1 MLTFSS
7 FNFSA
12 PSITF
17 AALFRRRKTD
27 GVGAPSKPK
36 STVCTLSAYGAAPL
50 PKLASTSPCKLKC
63 STVAAPVLTVESDP
77 ILTSAFE
84 PAHTNPCSSVGTR
97 KASPTVASTSDVA
110 FALPSTSLKHLP
122 ANLVCDRP
130 TPLVDSTHSSPALSD
145 RSSVGSAPPSP
156 LFDSVPCFELT
167 CSEDEQEDLTLDAV
181 EQPLVGLGIA
191 LSDSA
196 LDSVACSVSVSAA
209 SEIEEAA
216 ALLPTSKGNEPLC
229 PFAELDALLGELFFA
244 VPVEPEADEPSVDS
258 KRVAEPVKQFCA
270 ELAGVELCSALSSY
284 SDTDEENGDEYDDDA
299 EERSR
304 FDLDSLA
311 DLSLDASS
319 PSDLPCRLPC
329 SLPCNLRLVPSPI
342 RTLERLDEEDESCDL
357 GVLAHILHLPGA
369 ENLLSTPPPADLSS
383 SLFIHSTP
391 VPSIVVED
399 LCNLTAPIVDLAFSL
414 VDEEDEWED
423 LVFLASS
430 YSQASTP
437 LRGDLRTETLS
448 TGGECWRADQD
459 DGFERVKAAPILLAS
474 KTPVVSSPPLAFSAL
489 LHLAS
494 SVEPLIATAAP
505 FPLVP
510 RAPSS
515 SASSLDFP
523 TSISPPTTFRALV
536 NLAKDVEL
544 LTSNPAPFSLLS
556 RSTSFAASSFHALFS
571 SYTAAE
577 DLLAVPSPFEDE
589 LDELSWALDCDEDAD
604 EGYFS
609 APSICGSDE

>member
-1 MLTFSS
+1 MLTVSS

-27 GVGAPSKPK
+27 AVGAPSKPK
-36 STVCTLSAYGAAPL
+36 STL

-63 STVAAPVLTVESDP
+63 PTIAAPVLTVESDP
-77 ILTSAFE
+77 ILTPAFE

-167 CSEDEQEDLTLDAV
+167 SQSEDEQEELTLDAV

-209 SEIEEAA
+209 SEVEEAA
-216 ALLPTSKGNEPLC
+216 ALLPPSEGNEPLC
-229 PFAELDALLGELFFA
+229 PFAELDALLGELFSA
-244 VPVEPEADEPSVDS
+244 VPVEPEADGSSVDS
-258 KRVAEPVKQFCA
+258 KRVAEPVKQFCDD
-270 ELAGVELCSALSSY
+270 LADVERCSAFSSCA
-284 SDTDEENGDEYDDDA
+284 DIDEESDDEDDGDED
-299 EERSR
+299 ERSR
-304 FDLDSLA
+304 FDLNSLA

-329 SLPCNLRLVPSPI
+329 SLPCNLPFIASPV
-342 RTLERLDEEDESCDL
+342 RSLERIDEEDESCGL
-357 GVLAHILHLPGA
+357 AVLAHILHLPGA

-383 SLFIHSTP
+383 SLFIPPIPARSA
-391 VPSIVVED
+391 VVKD
-399 LCNLTAPIVDLAFSL
+399 LRRLTAPVPDPAFSL

-423 LVFLASS
+423 LVFLAASS
-430 YSQASTP
+430 PPGTP
-437 LRGDLRTETLS
+437 FGGELRMETLP
-448 TGGECWRADQD
+448 TGGNFWRADRD
-459 DGFERVKAAPILLAS
+459 DDFEPVKAAPIPFTRTSPLAS
-474 KTPVVSSPPLAFSAL
+474 SPALAFSTL
-489 LHLAS
+489 VHLAS
-494 SVEPLIATAAP
+494 SVEPLTATVAP
-505 FPLVP
+505 FPLVAHP
-510 RAPSS
+510 S
-515 SASSLDFP
+515 SASSLNFR
-523 TSISPPTTFRALV
+523 TSISPPNTFRALV

-544 LTSNPAPFSLLS
+544 LTSTAAPFALPS
-556 RSTSFAASSFHALFS
+556 RSTFSAASSFDALVA
-571 SYTAAE
+571 SYTLDE
-577 DLLAVPSPFEDE
+577 NLLTVSQPFAHG
-589 LDELSWALDCDEDAD
+589 LDELSCALDCDEDAD

-609 APSICGSDE
+609 APSICGSDD